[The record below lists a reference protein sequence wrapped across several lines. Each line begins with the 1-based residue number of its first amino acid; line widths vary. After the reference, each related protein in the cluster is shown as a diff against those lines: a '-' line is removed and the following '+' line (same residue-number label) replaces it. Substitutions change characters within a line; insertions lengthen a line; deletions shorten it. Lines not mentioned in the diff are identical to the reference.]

1 MVQTPVSG
9 KNGPVSIQPGDW
21 NNWFATRPADYR
33 DFVSFVLLT
42 LPGLLNRPT
51 RSEGPV
57 WESVRGSLVSVNG
70 GSRREVPLCET
81 HLVNFLSLQLSLWRL
96 TVHTS
101 ASTEDRLNSL
111 KQVSGRAHPVPQISV
126 ACATNLRY
134 LVHSQEDFSTNM
146 AF

>member
-9 KNGPVSIQPGDW
+9 KNGPATIQPGDR

-42 LPGLLNRPT
+42 LPGLLSRPT

-57 WESVRGSLVSVNG
+57 WESVRGSLVSVNW

-81 HLVNFLSLQLSLWRL
+81 HLVNFLSHQLSLWRTYSPHL
-96 TVHTS
+96 S
-101 ASTEDRLNSL
+101 FN
-111 KQVSGRAHPVPQISV
+111 
-126 ACATNLRY
+126 
-134 LVHSQEDFSTNM
+134 
-146 AF
+146 